1 MLYIKEHNCI
11 SFHDTIDGFPM
22 DINPVLPADG
32 RFTAKEPNYSFIPAA
47 ALRRMGKLV
56 RMGLG
61 TAMPIIK
68 DKQINAIIMSTAN
81 AGKED
86 CVNFLEQIVQYE
98 EGMLTPLHFVQS
110 TPNALG
116 GQLGL
121 FTSNHN
127 YNITHVHLGLAFEY
141 ALLDAMLWQQEN
153 PGHQVLLGAADDLSS
168 YQELYETKIGWI
180 KKKETPVKF
189 LDSTT
194 AGSLPGES
202 TSMFLSTDEKRDA
215 FIEITALETWHGD
228 NLNDIENRITRFLET
243 HHQEDVPILFFSG
256 ENGDIRLKKFYQK
269 AEEVI
274 QPAAT
279 VPFKLACGE
288 FPTATAFAVWLAGE
302 CFKQK
307 KWPANFS
314 KNELPESTD
323 VNILVYNNQ
332 KEIDNSLIML
342 KPVRIN

>member
-1 MLYIKEHNCI
+1 MGI
-11 SFHDTIDGFPM
+11 S
-22 DINPVLPADG
+22 PVIPADG
-32 RFTAKEPNYSFIPAA
+32 RFVASEPNYSFIPAS

-61 TAMPIIK
+61 TAMPLIK
-68 DKQINAIIMSTAN
+68 EKQINAIIMATAN

-86 CVNFLEQIVQYE
+86 CVNFLEQIVQYD

-153 PGHQVLLGAADDLSS
+153 PDHQVLLGAADDLSS
-168 YQELYETKIGWI
+168 YQELYETKVGWI
-180 KKKETPVKF
+180 KKREEPVKF

-194 AGSLPGES
+194 TGSLPGES
-202 TSMFLSTDEKRDA
+202 TSMFLTTNERQDA
-215 FIEITALETWHGD
+215 FLEITALDTWHGD
-228 NLNDIENRITRFLET
+228 DLNEIEQRIQQFIQTY
-243 HHQEDVPILFFSG
+243 HHEDVPLVFFSG
-256 ENGDIRLKKFYQK
+256 ENGDIRLKRFYHK
-269 AEEVI
+269 AEEII
-274 QPAAT
+274 QPNAT
-279 VPFKLACGE
+279 IPFKQACGE

-307 KWPANFS
+307 KWPVNFF
-314 KNELPESTD
+314 KNAAPETPD

-332 KEIDNSLIML
+332 KEIDNSLMML
-342 KPVRIN
+342 KPVRKH